1 MHGWKTALTVPQRER
16 VKDIFANWCSD
27 QITSNVML
35 WKNVHP
41 QWELSKINWVFR
53 LATGNPSISLPA
65 LHVNLGWRWRL
76 IKPLI
81 HSHVHVIGYVPYS
94 TICVVHIY
102 DLTSVS
108 GSGGDCEKAAEPV
121 TTVRDCVTT
130 FACCVKP
137 QDIFK
142 QTSEQF
148 PALFVATKLRVFDL
162 VRWSF
167 PSVYHAQ
174 T

>member
-16 VKDIFANWCSD
+16 VKDIFAYWCSD

-65 LHVNLGWRWRL
+65 LHVHLGWRWRL

-81 HSHVHVIGYVPYS
+81 HSHVHVIGYVPYWHFRNMCCS
-94 TICVVHIY
+94 HLWPDFCTLPSQWPPFETALQHSRVVWNHRIFLSRPRNSFQPCLSRQNCVFLILWDDHFQVFIM
-102 DLTSVS
+102 
-108 GSGGDCEKAAEPV
+108 P
-121 TTVRDCVTT
+121 
-130 FACCVKP
+130 KP
-137 QDIFK
+137 N
-142 QTSEQF
+142 
-148 PALFVATKLRVFDL
+148 
-162 VRWSF
+162 
-167 PSVYHAQ
+167 
-174 T
+174 